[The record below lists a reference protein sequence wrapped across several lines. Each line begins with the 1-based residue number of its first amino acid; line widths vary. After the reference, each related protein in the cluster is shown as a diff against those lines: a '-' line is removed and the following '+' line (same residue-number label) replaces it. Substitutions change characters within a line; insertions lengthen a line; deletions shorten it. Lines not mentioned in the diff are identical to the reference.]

1 MLRMLGQNLSKLG
14 RGFHLGVNIRA
25 APGQFR
31 KVDFMTGSSL
41 RFGYDLSAEIERF
54 AEGACKT
61 SCKTLQDVLQDVVF
75 FEDSPARR

>member
-41 RFGYDLSAEIERF
+41 RFGYDLSA
-54 AEGACKT
+54 AGTGGSDGEGNSKRSMDAVGC
-61 SCKTLQDVLQDVVF
+61 
-75 FEDSPARR
+75 